1 MSGVRSDQSRPLDEP
16 LVTGEYGSFT
26 GNCKWFNNK
35 IGYGF
40 ITVMDGEHKGKD
52 IFVHHTGVCPKIPSS
67 SSSLRIA
74 HCSPDSLHSGW
85 VQQALAQRPGVW
97 YFDNA
102 RHCKSVL
109 SSCITKTDTALWRK
123 PRKWVCSFSTGCN
136 VPSTHAGIKIFIGF
150 ALVLYPNRRGKLIDT
165 KVKDIEILLLY

>member
-52 IFVHHTGVCPKIPSS
+52 IFVHHTGVCTKNSNFKTLTKGEYV
-67 SSSLRIA
+67 SLTI
-74 HCSPDSLHSGW
+74 
-85 VQQALAQRPGVW
+85 
-97 YFDNA
+97 
-102 RHCKSVL
+102 
-109 SSCITKTDTALWRK
+109 
-123 PRKWVCSFSTGCN
+123 STGKNGLQAVEVTGVLGGPLMCDN
-136 VPSTHAGIKIFIGF
+136 VIVHRPREFYNHAPAFNNPESQGMNTST
-150 ALVLYPNRRGKLIDT
+150 V
-165 KVKDIEILLLY
+165 